1 MGDMIDFVKLKQDE
15 AVGQMIAALV
25 LNLSLHIGG
34 IILIGLGSN
43 FYIAFGLGAFALFL
57 KGGK

>member
-1 MGDMIDFVKLKQDE
+1 MIDFVKLNRNE
-15 AVGQMIAALV
+15 AAKNMIASIV